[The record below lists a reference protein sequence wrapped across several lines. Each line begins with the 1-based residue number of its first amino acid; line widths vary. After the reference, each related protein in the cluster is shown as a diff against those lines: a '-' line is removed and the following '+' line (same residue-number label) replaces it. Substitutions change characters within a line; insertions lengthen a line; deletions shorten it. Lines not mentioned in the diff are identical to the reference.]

1 MNNKQLL
8 LLFGCFFLSLLS
20 VYAQESEAAKAFRAK
35 NDSLVKAWQKE
46 FEEEALLRRN
56 AFLVRID
63 TIASDS
69 LTVLN
74 ARSMELKT
82 LPDLSRFKRLKQI
95 QLEGH
100 SLVQLPKSTFKADSL
115 THIVVGHSKLEKV
128 QFPTNRSVKVLSLH
142 HNQLK
147 RVPYSVR
154 KLKNLRSL
162 NLEHNKIERIPR
174 FIKRMDSLKDINLN
188 FNQLQLNKRSIKR
201 LARIEAISLGG
212 NKLKVLPENT
222 GNLHKTKSLNLG
234 KNSISSLPESFKKLE
249 NLEHIIFY
257 ENKFKVFPEAVL
269 SLKRLKHIDFY
280 RNQLTSL
287 PDALDKL
294 THLEQLFISFN
305 QLEAL
310 PESLQ
315 NLDSLTYLYAHNNK
329 LIIFPEWIPNHKKLQ
344 RIGLSNN
351 RIIQLPDLTLMPALT
366 DLDVQNNLID
376 RFPWELLEKES
387 IHLLILKDNA
397 FNLDSKER
405 EKLKIITEGL
415 KENRTVVVF

>member
-8 LLFGCFFLSLLS
+8 LLFGCFFLFAFSL
-20 VYAQESEAAKAFRAK
+20 YAQESEAVKAFRAK
-35 NDSLVKAWQKE
+35 NDSLIKAWQKE
-46 FEEEALLRRN
+46 YEEQALLRRN
-56 AFLVRID
+56 AFMVYID

-74 ARSMELKT
+74 ARNMELQT

-100 SLVQLPKSTFKADSL
+100 TLYQLPKATFKADSL
-115 THIVVGHSKLEKV
+115 THIVVGHSKLEKI
-128 QFPTNRSVKVLSLH
+128 QFPTNRTVKVLSLH

-147 RVPYSVR
+147 RIPNSVR

-162 NLEHNKIERIPR
+162 NLENNKIEHIPR

-188 FNQLQLNKRSIKR
+188 FNQLQLSKRSIKR
-201 LARIEAISLGG
+201 LAKIEAISLGG
-212 NKLKVLPENT
+212 NKLTKLPVNM
-222 GNLHKTKSLNLG
+222 GKLRKTKSLNLG
-234 KNSISSLPESFKKLE
+234 KNSISSLPSSFAKLK
-249 NLEHIIFY
+249 NLEQVIFY
-257 ENKFKVFPEAVL
+257 ENKFTVFPEVVL

-287 PDALDKL
+287 PDALGELDQ
-294 THLEQLFISFN
+294 LEQLFFSFN
-305 QLEAL
+305 QLATL

-315 NLDSLTYLYAHNNK
+315 KLEKMTYLYAHNNK
-329 LIIFPEWIPNHKKLQ
+329 LIVFPEWIANHKKLQ
-344 RIGLSNN
+344 RIGMSTN
-351 RIIQLPDLTLMPALT
+351 RIIQLPDLSLMPALT

-397 FNLDSKER
+397 FNLNSKDRER
-405 EKLKIITEGL
+405 LKSTSEKLEKKGSVL
-415 KENRTVVVF
+415 VY